1 VEQTQNSTIMT
12 ATSLNTKTPF
22 VNGFSIPFEQ
32 FPSIMIEL
40 LLRVEQLEKLQSS
53 IEIQVQPNDDV
64 LNIDEA
70 SFFLGLSK
78 QTIYKKVRNNEIPFS
93 KPSKRL
99 FFSKKE
105 LNDYKLGKNFK
116 RNFDDKPFLK
126 TRNS

>member
-1 VEQTQNSTIMT
+1 METTF
-12 ATSLNTKTPF
+12 LNTKTPF

-53 IEIQVQPNDDV
+53 NEIQIQSNDDA

-70 SFFLGLSK
+70 SLFLGLSK
-78 QTIYKKVRNNEIPFS
+78 QTIYKKVRNNEIPYS

-99 FFSKKE
+99 WFSKKE
-105 LNDYKLGKNFK
+105 LTEYKLGKSYKSEFEN
-116 RNFDDKPFLK
+116 KPFLK
-126 TRNS
+126 IRKSF